1 MRFEWKSGLVEN
13 CSQTSSCSG
22 KKLSHGTMRSGCCL
36 PVGSVVFPWAVEAL
50 SVMISMAWESLWQA
64 SR

>member
-13 CSQTSSCSG
+13 FSQTSSCSG
-22 KKLSHGTMRSGCCL
+22 KKLSYGMMRSGCCL
-36 PVGSVVFPWAVEAL
+36 LVGSVVFPWVVEAL

-64 SR
+64 LR